1 MKNRDVV
8 SRQMPSRLDSF
19 EGVRLHSLR
28 KKSKEPP
35 VLDDQVHPTAS
46 SGSLQHSKVNKT
58 RFSAYPEST
67 VLDRFGK
74 KHRPTSGPRLF
85 PQAVQPCR
93 YSCEQ
98 DLSSATEGRFA
109 IASQVRRN
117 HFALRL
123 LAVILAALFT
133 VPARPQTAPASQPPT
148 QQPTNPF
155 TLKVNSDLVL
165 TNVVVRDKKTG
176 QLVKGLTEKAF
187 SVTEEGKPQHIVSFD
202 FENVDQAAALNEATI
217 NAAAP
222 NGIFGS
228 KNGTATTAE
237 LRNHR
242 LIVMFFDLTS
252 MQPDDI
258 DRAQDAARN
267 YLNKQ
272 MHPADLVAVVSLN
285 DTLSLDQDFTA
296 NKNLLLR
303 AVNSYGGS
311 QSEGFEAGA
320 TSTSNQ
326 VEDASSFTPDESEY
340 NDINTDR
347 ELFAIEEISRSLAY
361 LNEKK
366 SLLYFSGGIQRD
378 GIENQAS
385 LHAAVNASVR
395 ANVAIYSVDARGL
408 QAISP
413 LGDATTGNLRGANSF
428 NGAALQNN
436 LDSNF
441 NTQEVMATLSSD
453 TGGKAFFDSND
464 FSPAFSRIQN
474 DTSAYYVLGY
484 HSTDLRRDGRYRHL
498 SIKVNHSD
506 IKLEYRPGYY
516 APADYQHAT
525 KDERERQLE
534 EELAS
539 DLPATDMAV
548 YMQALYFR
556 LAENRFYVP
565 ISLVVPGSQIPFVKG
580 GDRDKA
586 TLDVIGQVKDTA
598 GHDIGDVRDTVKL
611 AIDESQQVRQKNV
624 QYTTGFNLPPGK
636 YHVKF
641 VVREN
646 VTGRM
651 GSFETD
657 LTVPDLKKVPLK
669 MSSVLLASQRMPA
682 TKKQQENPLVRDG
695 QQFVP
700 NLPHVFRQDQHMYL
714 LYEVYDPAKATGAEA
729 TTAAASPQGSTA
741 PAPPKNEKPDK
752 NAPPPVRVMTSIE
765 FLSGSAK
772 AFETPL
778 IQATQLNDPSRGAI
792 AFQFDVPLASL
803 KPGTYICQINV
814 IDDAGGTFTFPRTAV
829 LIRPAPSATPPAPPG
844 TTGASGQ
851 GK

>member
-1 MKNRDVV
+1 MR
-8 SRQMPSRLDSF
+8 RCL
-19 EGVRLHSLR
+19 
-28 KKSKEPP
+28 
-35 VLDDQVHPTAS
+35 
-46 SGSLQHSKVNKT
+46 
-58 RFSAYPEST
+58 
-67 VLDRFGK
+67 
-74 KHRPTSGPRLF
+74 
-85 PQAVQPCR
+85 PC
-93 YSCEQ
+93 
-98 DLSSATEGRFA
+98 
-109 IASQVRRN
+109 
-117 HFALRL
+117 
-123 LAVILAALFT
+123 LAALLLSL
-133 VPARPQTAPASQPPT
+133 PAFSQDQNPPPPQARSA
-148 QQPTNPF
+148 QPTNPF

-165 TNVVVRDKKTG
+165 TNIVVRDKKTG
-176 QLVKGLTEKAF
+176 QLVKGLTEKDF
-187 SVTEEGKPQHIVSFD
+187 TITEEGKPQHIVSFD

-222 NGIFGS
+222 NGIFGA

-242 LIVMFFDLTS
+242 LIVMFFDITS

-296 NKNLLLR
+296 NKDLLLK

-326 VEDASSFTPDESEY
+326 TEDASSFTPDESEY

-453 TGGKAFFDSND
+453 TGGKTFFDSND
-464 FSPAFSRIQN
+464 FSGAFSRIQN

-484 HSTDLRRDGRYRHL
+484 HSTDLRRDGRYRRL
-498 SIKVNHSD
+498 SIKVNRSD
-506 IKLEYRPGYY
+506 VKLEYRPGYY

-657 LTVPDLKKVPLK
+657 LTVPDLKKIPLK

-682 TKKQQENPLVRDG
+682 AKKQQENNPLVRDG

-714 LYEVYDPAKATGAEA
+714 LYEVYDPAKATAEQ
-729 TTAAASPQGSTA
+729 TAAVPASQGGTAAPVPQ
-741 PAPPKNEKPDK
+741 KNQKPDK

-778 IQATQLNDPSRGAI
+778 VQATQLNDPARDAV

-829 LIRPAPSATPPAPPG
+829 LIRPAPSAAPPA
-844 TTGASGQ
+844 TATSGAGGQ

>member
-1 MKNRDVV
+1 M
-8 SRQMPSRLDSF
+8 SSRL
-19 EGVRLHSLR
+19 
-28 KKSKEPP
+28 
-35 VLDDQVHPTAS
+35 
-46 SGSLQHSKVNKT
+46 SGMI
-58 RFSAYPEST
+58 A
-67 VLDRFGK
+67 
-74 KHRPTSGPRLF
+74 
-85 PQAVQPCR
+85 AV
-93 YSCEQ
+93 
-98 DLSSATEGRFA
+98 A
-109 IASQVRRN
+109 
-117 HFALRL
+117 L
-123 LAVILAALFT
+123 LALVA
-133 VPARPQTAPASQPPT
+133 PARPQTSPDARA
-148 QQPTNPF
+148 QQPQQPADNGSSTF

-165 TNVVVRDKKTG
+165 TNIVVRDKKTR
-176 QLVKGLTEKAF
+176 QVVKGLTEKDF
-187 SVTEEGKPQHIVSFD
+187 VVTEDGKPQHIASFD
-202 FENVDQAAALNEATI
+202 FESVDEAAALNEATI
-217 NAAAP
+217 NGAAP
-222 NGIFGS
+222 NGVLGA
-228 KNGTATTAE
+228 KNGTASPEE

-242 LIVMFFDLTS
+242 LIVMFFDITS

-267 YLNKQ
+267 YINKQ
-272 MHPADLVAVVSLN
+272 MHPADLVAVVSL
-285 DTLSLDQDFTA
+285 DTTLSLDQDFTA
-296 NKNLLLR
+296 SKDLLLK
-303 AVNSYGGS
+303 AVNKYGGP
-311 QSEGFEAGA
+311 QSSGYSLGA
-320 TSTSNQ
+320 TSTTNQ

-347 ELFAIEEISRSLAY
+347 ELFAIEDISKSLAY

-395 ANVAIYSVDARGL
+395 ANVSIYSVDARGL

-453 TGGKAFFDSND
+453 TGGKAFFDSHD
-464 FSPAFSRIQN
+464 FSPAFDRIQK
-474 DTSAYYVLGY
+474 DTSAYYAIGY
-484 HSTDLRRDGRYRHL
+484 HSTDLRRDGRYRRL
-498 SIKVNHSD
+498 SVKVIRSD
-506 IKLEYRPGYY
+506 VKLEYRPGYY
-516 APADYQHAT
+516 APADYRHAT

-539 DLPATDMAV
+539 DLPSTDMAV

-556 LAENRFYVP
+556 TGDNRFFVP

-586 TLDVIGQVKDTA
+586 TLDIIGQVRDTS
-598 GHDIGDVRDTVKL
+598 GHDIGDIRDTVKL
-611 AIDESQQVRQKNV
+611 AVNQSQQVQQKNV
-624 QYTTGFNLPPGK
+624 QYTTGFSLPVGK

-646 VTGRM
+646 ETGRM

-669 MSSVLLASQRMPA
+669 MSSVVLASQRMPA
-682 TKKQQENPLVRDG
+682 GKKQEGPLVRDG
-695 QQFVP
+695 QQLVP

-714 LYEVYDPAKATGAEA
+714 LYEVYDPAHA
-729 TTAAASPQGSTA
+729 TAAATPAATAGGSTPV
-741 PAPPKNEKPDK
+741 PAPKPDK
-752 NAPPPVRVMTSIE
+752 NAPQPVRVMTSIE

-778 IQATQLNDPSRGAI
+778 IQATQLNVPDRSAV
-792 AFQFDVPLASL
+792 AFQFDLPLDSL

-829 LIRPAPSATPPAPPG
+829 LIRPAPSAAPPAAPAAP
-844 TTGASGQ
+844 GASGN
-851 GK
+851 

>member
-1 MKNRDVV
+1 MR
-8 SRQMPSRLDSF
+8 SRI
-19 EGVRLHSLR
+19 
-28 KKSKEPP
+28 
-35 VLDDQVHPTAS
+35 
-46 SGSLQHSKVNKT
+46 
-58 RFSAYPEST
+58 
-67 VLDRFGK
+67 FGI
-74 KHRPTSGPRLF
+74 F
-85 PQAVQPCR
+85 AV
-93 YSCEQ
+93 
-98 DLSSATEGRFA
+98 
-109 IASQVRRN
+109 
-117 HFALRL
+117 
-123 LAVILAALFT
+123 LAALT
-133 VPARPQTAPASQPPT
+133 LMLPARPQDQAQQQQPP
-148 QQPTNPF
+148 QQPPADNGSTF

-165 TNVVVRDKKTG
+165 TNIVVRDKKTG
-176 QLVKGLTEKAF
+176 AVVKGLTEKDF
-187 SVTEEGKPQHIVSFD
+187 TITEDGKPQHIASFD
-202 FENVDQAAALNEATI
+202 FENVDEAAALNEATI

-222 NGIFGS
+222 NGVFGA
-228 KNGTATTAE
+228 KTGTATTEE

-258 DRAQDAARN
+258 DRAQDAARA
-267 YLNKQ
+267 YINKQ
-272 MHPADLVAVVSLN
+272 MHPADLVAAVSLGN
-285 DTLSLDQDFTA
+285 TLSLDQDFTA
-296 NKNLLLR
+296 NKDLLLK
-303 AVNSYGGS
+303 AINSYGGTE
-311 QSEGFEAGA
+311 QQGFAAGA

-347 ELFAIEEISRSLAY
+347 ELFAIEDISKSLAY

-385 LHAAVNASVR
+385 LHAAINASVR
-395 ANVAIYSVDARGL
+395 ANVSIYSVDARGL

-464 FSPAFSRIQN
+464 FSPAFDRIQK
-474 DTSAYYVLGY
+474 DTSAYYVIGY
-484 HSTDLRRDGRYRHL
+484 HSTDLRRDGRYRRL
-498 SIKVNHSD
+498 SIKVDRGD

-516 APADYQHAT
+516 APADYKHAT

-539 DLPATDMAV
+539 DLPSTDMTV

-556 LAENRFYVP
+556 TGDNRFYVP
-565 ISLVVPGSQIPFVKG
+565 VSLVVPGSQIPFVKG

-586 TLDVIGQVKDTA
+586 TLDVIGQVRDTA
-598 GHDIGDVRDTVKL
+598 GHDIGDIRDTVKL
-611 AIDESQQVRQKNV
+611 AVDQAQQVQQKNV
-624 QYTTGFNLPPGK
+624 QYTTGFSLPVGK

-646 VTGRM
+646 ETGRM

-669 MSSVLLASQRMPA
+669 MSSVVLASQRMPA
-682 TKKQQENPLVRDG
+682 GKKQESPLVRDG
-695 QQFVP
+695 QQLVP

-714 LYEVYDPAKATGAEA
+714 LYEVYDPAHAVATQPAGASA
-729 TTAAASPQGSTA
+729 SAAGAP
-741 PAPPKNEKPDK
+741 PAPKQDK
-752 NAPPPVRVMTSIE
+752 NAPQPVRVMTSIE

-778 IQATQLNDPSRGAI
+778 VQATQLNEPDRSAV
-792 AFQFDVPLASL
+792 AFQFDVPLDSL

-829 LIRPAPSATPPAPPG
+829 LIRPAPSATPPAAPA
-844 TTGASGQ
+844 ASGA
-851 GK
+851 GN

>member
-1 MKNRDVV
+1 MR
-8 SRQMPSRLDSF
+8 SR
-19 EGVRLHSLR
+19 H
-28 KKSKEPP
+28 
-35 VLDDQVHPTAS
+35 
-46 SGSLQHSKVNKT
+46 
-58 RFSAYPEST
+58 
-67 VLDRFGK
+67 
-74 KHRPTSGPRLF
+74 
-85 PQAVQPCR
+85 
-93 YSCEQ
+93 
-98 DLSSATEGRFA
+98 SAT
-109 IASQVRRN
+109 IAVI
-117 HFALRL
+117 AGLAL
-123 LAVILAALFT
+123 LAS
-133 VPARPQTAPASQPPT
+133 ARPQDQT
-148 QQPTNPF
+148 QQPPNTTSSTF

-165 TNVVVRDKKTG
+165 TNIVVRDKKTG
-176 QLVKGLTEKAF
+176 QVVKGLTEKDF
-187 SVTEEGKPQHIVSFD
+187 TITEDGKPQHIASFD
-202 FENVDQAAALNEATI
+202 FESVDQAAALNEATI
-217 NAAAP
+217 NASAP
-222 NGIFGS
+222 NGVFGAKS
-228 KNGTATTAE
+228 GTATQEE

-242 LIVMFFDLTS
+242 LIVMFFDITS
-252 MQPDDI
+252 MQPDDL

-267 YLNKQ
+267 YINKQ
-272 MHPADLVAVVSLN
+272 MHPADLVAVVSL
-285 DTLSLDQDFTA
+285 DATLSLDQDFTA
-296 NKNLLLR
+296 SKDLLLK
-303 AVNSYGGS
+303 AINAYSGPQGAGYALGS
-311 QSEGFEAGA
+311 

-347 ELFAIEEISRSLAY
+347 ELFAIEDISKSLAY

-385 LHAAVNASVR
+385 LHAAINSAVR
-395 ANVAIYSVDARGL
+395 ANVSIYSVDARGL

-464 FSPAFSRIQN
+464 FSPAFDRIQR
-474 DTSAYYVLGY
+474 DTSAYYVIGY
-484 HSTDLRRDGRYRHL
+484 HSTDLRRDGRYRRL
-498 SIKVNHSD
+498 TIKIDRGDV
-506 IKLEYRPGYY
+506 KLEYRPGYY

-548 YMQALYFR
+548 YLQALYFR
-556 LAENRFYVP
+556 TGDNRFFVP
-565 ISLVVPGSQIPFVKG
+565 MSLVVPGSQIPFVKG

-586 TLDVIGQVKDTA
+586 TLDIIGQVRDTS
-598 GHDIGDVRDTVKL
+598 GHDIGDIRDTVKL
-611 AIDESQQVRQKNV
+611 AIDQSQQVQQKNV
-624 QYTTGFNLPPGK
+624 QYTTGFNLPVGK

-669 MSSVLLASQRMPA
+669 MSSVVLASQRMPA
-682 TKKQQENPLVRDG
+682 GKKQDSPLVRDG
-695 QQFVP
+695 QQLVP

-714 LYEVYDPAKATGAEA
+714 LYEVYDPAHA
-729 TTAAASPQGSTA
+729 TAAASAASAAA
-741 PAPPKNEKPDK
+741 PAKNDKPDK
-752 NAPPPVRVMTSIE
+752 NAPQPVRVMTSIE

-778 IQATQLNDPSRGAI
+778 VQATQLNVPTRDAV
-792 AFQFDVPLASL
+792 AFQFDVPLDSL

-829 LIRPAPSATPPAPPG
+829 LIRAAPSATPPATPSAG
-844 TTGASGQ
+844 GAGGQ
-851 GK
+851 GN

>member
-1 MKNRDVV
+1 M
-8 SRQMPSRLDSF
+8 
-19 EGVRLHSLR
+19 
-28 KKSKEPP
+28 
-35 VLDDQVHPTAS
+35 
-46 SGSLQHSKVNKT
+46 
-58 RFSAYPEST
+58 
-67 VLDRFGK
+67 
-74 KHRPTSGPRLF
+74 
-85 PQAVQPCR
+85 
-93 YSCEQ
+93 
-98 DLSSATEGRFA
+98 
-109 IASQVRRN
+109 RRC
-117 HFALRL
+117 
-123 LAVILAALFT
+123 LAALAAFLVT
-133 VPARPQTAPASQPPT
+133 LPAFPQDQTPPPAQDQPSQSST
-148 QQPTNPF
+148 F

-165 TNVVVRDKKTG
+165 TNIVVRDKKTG
-176 QLVKGLTEKAF
+176 AVVKGLTEKDF
-187 SVTEEGKPQHIVSFD
+187 TIVEDGKPQHIASFD
-202 FENVDQAAALNEATI
+202 FENVDEAAALNEATI

-222 NGIFGS
+222 NGVFGA
-228 KNGTATTAE
+228 KTGTANQEE

-242 LIVMFFDLTS
+242 LIVMFFDITS
-252 MQPDDI
+252 MQPDDL

-267 YLNKQ
+267 YINKQ
-272 MHPADLVAVVSLN
+272 MHPADLVAVVSL
-285 DTLSLDQDFTA
+285 DATLSLDQDFTSS
-296 NKNLLLR
+296 KDLLLK
-303 AVNSYGGS
+303 AVNSYNGTQGA
-311 QSEGFEAGA
+311 GYGLGA

-340 NDINTDR
+340 NDLNTDR
-347 ELFAIEEISRSLAY
+347 ELFALEDISKSLAY

-385 LHAAVNASVR
+385 LHAAINASVR
-395 ANVAIYSVDARGL
+395 ANISIYSVDARGL

-441 NTQEVMATLSSD
+441 ATQEVMAGLSAD
-453 TGGKAFFDSND
+453 TGGKAFFDTND
-464 FSPAFSRIQN
+464 FSGAFDRIQK
-474 DTSAYYVLGY
+474 DTSAYYVIGY

-498 SIKVNHSD
+498 SVKINRPDV
-506 IKLEYRPGYY
+506 KLEYRPGYY

-539 DLPATDMAV
+539 DLPSTDMTV
-548 YMQALYFR
+548 YLQALYFR
-556 LAENRFYVP
+556 SGENRFFVP

-586 TLDVIGQVKDTA
+586 TLDIIGQVRDAA
-598 GHDIGDVRDTVKL
+598 GHDIGDIRDTVKL
-611 AIDESQQVRQKNV
+611 AVDQAQQVRQKNV
-624 QYTTGFNLPPGK
+624 QYTTGFSLPVGK

-646 VTGRM
+646 ETGRM

-657 LTVPDLKKVPLK
+657 LTVPDLKKAPLK

-682 TKKQQENPLVRDG
+682 NKKQQDSPLVRDG
-695 QQFVP
+695 QQLVP

-714 LYEVYDPAKATGAEA
+714 LYEVYDPAHATA
-729 TTAAASPQGSTA
+729 TIQPAAATATVDAPTA
-741 PAPPKNEKPDK
+741 PQKNQKPDK
-752 NAPPPVRVMTSIE
+752 NAPQPVRVMTSIE

-778 IQATQLNDPSRGAI
+778 IQATQLNVPDRSAV
-792 AFQFDVPLASL
+792 AFQFDVPLSSL

-829 LIRPAPSATPPAPPG
+829 LIRPAPTPTTPATPAAP
-844 TTGASGQ
+844 GAG

>member
-1 MKNRDVV
+1 M
-8 SRQMPSRLDSF
+8 
-19 EGVRLHSLR
+19 
-28 KKSKEPP
+28 
-35 VLDDQVHPTAS
+35 A
-46 SGSLQHSKVNKT
+46 
-58 RFSAYPEST
+58 
-67 VLDRFGK
+67 
-74 KHRPTSGPRLF
+74 
-85 PQAVQPCR
+85 
-93 YSCEQ
+93 
-98 DLSSATEGRFA
+98 
-109 IASQVRRN
+109 
-117 HFALRL
+117 L
-123 LAVILAALFT
+123 LAS
-133 VPARPQTAPASQPPT
+133 ARPQDQTTAQT
-148 QQPTNPF
+148 QQPPNTNSSTF

-165 TNVVVRDKKTG
+165 TNIVVRDKKTG
-176 QLVKGLTEKAF
+176 EVVKGLTEKDF
-187 SVTEEGKPQHIVSFD
+187 TVIEDGKPQHIASFD
-202 FENVDQAAALNEATI
+202 FESVDQAASLNEATI
-217 NAAAP
+217 NASAP
-222 NGIFGS
+222 NGVFGAKS
-228 KNGTATTAE
+228 GTATQEE

-267 YLNKQ
+267 YINKQ
-272 MHPADLVAVVSLN
+272 MHPADLVAVVSL
-285 DTLSLDQDFTA
+285 DATLSLDQDFTA
-296 NKNLLLR
+296 SKDLLLK
-303 AVNSYGGS
+303 AVNTYGGTE
-311 QSEGFEAGA
+311 QQGFAAGA
-320 TSTSNQ
+320 TSTANQ

-347 ELFAIEEISRSLAY
+347 ELFAIEDIAKSLGY

-385 LHAAVNASVR
+385 LHAAINSAVR
-395 ANVAIYSVDARGL
+395 ANVSIYSVDARGL

-464 FSPAFSRIQN
+464 FSPAFDRIQR
-474 DTSAYYVLGY
+474 DTSAYYVIGY
-484 HSTDLRRDGRYRHL
+484 HSTDLRRDGRYRRL
-498 SIKVNHSD
+498 TIKVD
-506 IKLEYRPGYY
+506 RGDVKLEYRPGYY

-548 YMQALYFR
+548 YLQALYFR
-556 LAENRFYVP
+556 NGDNRFFVP
-565 ISLVVPGSQIPFVKG
+565 MSLVVPGSQIPFVKG

-586 TLDVIGQVKDTA
+586 TLDIIGQVRDTA
-598 GHDIGDVRDTVKL
+598 GHDIGDIRDTVKL
-611 AIDESQQVRQKNV
+611 AIDQSQQVQQKNV
-624 QYTTGFNLPPGK
+624 QYTTGFNLPVGK

-669 MSSVLLASQRMPA
+669 MSSVVLASQRMPA
-682 TKKQQENPLVRDG
+682 GKKQDSPLVRDG
-695 QQFVP
+695 QQLVP

-714 LYEVYDPAKATGAEA
+714 LYEVYDPAHA
-729 TTAAASPQGSTA
+729 TAAAGASV
-741 PAPPKNEKPDK
+741 PANTGKPDK
-752 NAPPPVRVMTSIE
+752 NAPQPVRVMTSIE

-778 IQATQLNDPSRGAI
+778 VQATQLNVPTRDAV
-792 AFQFDVPLASL
+792 AFQFDVPLDSL

-829 LIRPAPSATPPAPPG
+829 LIRPAPSATPPATPATSG
-844 TTGASGQ
+844 VSGQ
-851 GK
+851 GQ

>member
-1 MKNRDVV
+1 
-8 SRQMPSRLDSF
+8 
-19 EGVRLHSLR
+19 
-28 KKSKEPP
+28 
-35 VLDDQVHPTAS
+35 
-46 SGSLQHSKVNKT
+46 
-58 RFSAYPEST
+58 
-67 VLDRFGK
+67 
-74 KHRPTSGPRLF
+74 
-85 PQAVQPCR
+85 
-93 YSCEQ
+93 
-98 DLSSATEGRFA
+98 
-109 IASQVRRN
+109 
-117 HFALRL
+117 
-123 LAVILAALFT
+123 
-133 VPARPQTAPASQPPT
+133 
-148 QQPTNPF
+148 
-155 TLKVNSDLVL
+155 VNSDLVL
-165 TNVVVRDKKTG
+165 TNIVVRDKKTG
-176 QLVKGLTEKAF
+176 EVVKGLTEKDF
-187 SVTEEGKPQHIVSFD
+187 TVIEDGKPQHIASFD
-202 FENVDQAAALNEATI
+202 FESVDQAASLNEATI
-217 NAAAP
+217 NASAP
-222 NGIFGS
+222 NGVFGAKS
-228 KNGTATTAE
+228 ATATQEE

-267 YLNKQ
+267 YINKQ
-272 MHPADLVAVVSLN
+272 MHPADLVAVVSL
-285 DTLSLDQDFTA
+285 DATLSLDQDFTA
-296 NKNLLLR
+296 SKDLLLK
-303 AVNSYGGS
+303 AVNTYGGTE
-311 QSEGFEAGA
+311 QQGFAAGA
-320 TSTSNQ
+320 TSTANQ

-347 ELFAIEEISRSLAY
+347 ELFAIEDIAKSLGY

-385 LHAAVNASVR
+385 LHAAINSAVR
-395 ANVAIYSVDARGL
+395 ANVSIYSVDARGL

-464 FSPAFSRIQN
+464 FSPAFDRIQR
-474 DTSAYYVLGY
+474 DTSAYYVIGY
-484 HSTDLRRDGRYRHL
+484 HSTDLRRDGRYRRL
-498 SIKVNHSD
+498 TIKVD
-506 IKLEYRPGYY
+506 RGDVKLEYRPGYY

-548 YMQALYFR
+548 YLQALYFR
-556 LAENRFYVP
+556 NGDNRFFVP
-565 ISLVVPGSQIPFVKG
+565 MSLVVPGSQIPFVKG

-586 TLDVIGQVKDTA
+586 TLDIIGQVRDTA
-598 GHDIGDVRDTVKL
+598 GHDIGDIRDTVKL
-611 AIDESQQVRQKNV
+611 AIDQSQQVQQKNV
-624 QYTTGFNLPPGK
+624 QYTTGFNLPVGK

-669 MSSVLLASQRMPA
+669 MSSVVLASQRMPA
-682 TKKQQENPLVRDG
+682 GKKQDSPLVRDG
-695 QQFVP
+695 QQLVP

-714 LYEVYDPAKATGAEA
+714 LYEVYDPAHATATAGA
-729 TTAAASPQGSTA
+729 SV
-741 PAPPKNEKPDK
+741 PANTGKPDK

-778 IQATQLNDPSRGAI
+778 VQATQLNVPTRDAV
-792 AFQFDVPLASL
+792 AFQFDVPLDSL

-829 LIRPAPSATPPAPPG
+829 LIRPAPSATPPATPATSG
-844 TTGASGQ
+844 VSGQ
-851 GK
+851 GQ

>member
-1 MKNRDVV
+1 M
-8 SRQMPSRLDSF
+8 
-19 EGVRLHSLR
+19 
-28 KKSKEPP
+28 
-35 VLDDQVHPTAS
+35 
-46 SGSLQHSKVNKT
+46 
-58 RFSAYPEST
+58 
-67 VLDRFGK
+67 
-74 KHRPTSGPRLF
+74 
-85 PQAVQPCR
+85 
-93 YSCEQ
+93 
-98 DLSSATEGRFA
+98 
-109 IASQVRRN
+109 RRC
-117 HFALRL
+117 
-123 LAVILAALFT
+123 LAALAAFLVT
-133 VPARPQTAPASQPPT
+133 LPAFPQDQTPPPAQDQPSQSST
-148 QQPTNPF
+148 F

-165 TNVVVRDKKTG
+165 TNIVVRDKKTG
-176 QLVKGLTEKAF
+176 AVVKGLTEKDF
-187 SVTEEGKPQHIVSFD
+187 TIVEDGKPQHIASFD
-202 FENVDQAAALNEATI
+202 FENVDEAAALNEATI

-222 NGIFGS
+222 NGVFGA
-228 KNGTATTAE
+228 KTGTANQEE

-242 LIVMFFDLTS
+242 LIVMFFDITS
-252 MQPDDI
+252 MQPDDL

-267 YLNKQ
+267 YINKQ
-272 MHPADLVAVVSLN
+272 MHPSDLVAVVSL
-285 DTLSLDQDFTA
+285 DTTLSLDQDFTSS
-296 NKNLLLR
+296 KDLLLK
-303 AVNSYGGS
+303 AVNSYNGTQGA
-311 QSEGFEAGA
+311 GYGLGA

-340 NDINTDR
+340 NDLNTDR
-347 ELFAIEEISRSLAY
+347 ELFALEDISKSLAY

-385 LHAAVNASVR
+385 LHAAINASVR
-395 ANVAIYSVDARGL
+395 ANISIYSVDARGL

-441 NTQEVMATLSSD
+441 ATQEVMAGLSAD
-453 TGGKAFFDSND
+453 TGGKAFFDTND
-464 FSPAFSRIQN
+464 FSGAFDRIQK
-474 DTSAYYVLGY
+474 DTSAYYVIGY

-498 SIKVNHSD
+498 SVKINRPDV
-506 IKLEYRPGYY
+506 KLEYRPGYY

-539 DLPATDMAV
+539 DLPSTDMTV
-548 YMQALYFR
+548 YLQALYFR
-556 LAENRFYVP
+556 SGENRFFVP

-586 TLDVIGQVKDTA
+586 TLDIIGQVRDAA
-598 GHDIGDVRDTVKL
+598 GHDIGDIRDTVKL
-611 AIDESQQVRQKNV
+611 AVDQAQQVRQKNV
-624 QYTTGFNLPPGK
+624 QYTTGFSLPVGK

-646 VTGRM
+646 ETGRM

-657 LTVPDLKKVPLK
+657 LTVPDLKKAPLK

-682 TKKQQENPLVRDG
+682 NKKQQDSPLVRDG
-695 QQFVP
+695 QQLVP

-714 LYEVYDPAKATGAEA
+714 LYEVYDPAHATA
-729 TTAAASPQGSTA
+729 TIQPAAATATVDAPTA
-741 PAPPKNEKPDK
+741 PQKNQKPDK
-752 NAPPPVRVMTSIE
+752 NAPQPVRVMTSIE

-778 IQATQLNDPSRGAI
+778 IQATQLNVPDRSAV
-792 AFQFDVPLASL
+792 AFQFDVPLSSL

-829 LIRPAPSATPPAPPG
+829 LIRPAPTPTTPATPAAP
-844 TTGASGQ
+844 GAG

>member
-1 MKNRDVV
+1 MMR
-8 SRQMPSRLDSF
+8 SRL
-19 EGVRLHSLR
+19 
-28 KKSKEPP
+28 
-35 VLDDQVHPTAS
+35 
-46 SGSLQHSKVNKT
+46 SGIV
-58 RFSAYPEST
+58 AM
-67 VLDRFGK
+67 
-74 KHRPTSGPRLF
+74 
-85 PQAVQPCR
+85 
-93 YSCEQ
+93 
-98 DLSSATEGRFA
+98 
-109 IASQVRRN
+109 IAML
-117 HFALRL
+117 AL
-123 LAVILAALFT
+123 V
-133 VPARPQTAPASQPPT
+133 APASPQNQNPPPAQDSSQSST
-148 QQPTNPF
+148 F

-165 TNVVVRDKKTG
+165 TNIVVRDKKTG
-176 QLVKGLTEKAF
+176 AVVKGLTEKDF
-187 SVTEEGKPQHIVSFD
+187 TITEDGKPQHIASFD
-202 FENVDQAAALNEATI
+202 FENVDEAAALNEATI

-222 NGIFGS
+222 NGVFGA
-228 KNGTATTAE
+228 KTGTATTEE

-242 LIVMFFDLTS
+242 LIVMFFDITS
-252 MQPDDI
+252 MQPDDL

-267 YLNKQ
+267 YINKQ
-272 MHPADLVAVVSLN
+272 MHPADLVAVVSL
-285 DTLSLDQDFTA
+285 DATLSLDQDFTA
-296 NKNLLLR
+296 SKDLLLK
-303 AVNSYGGS
+303 AVNAYGGTQGS
-311 QSEGFEAGA
+311 GFGSGA

-326 VEDASSFTPDESEY
+326 VEDASSFSPDESEY

-347 ELFAIEEISRSLAY
+347 ELFAIEDISKSLAY

-385 LHAAVNASVR
+385 LHAAINASVR

-441 NTQEVMATLSSD
+441 NTQEVMANLSSD

-464 FSPAFSRIQN
+464 FSPAFDRIQK
-474 DTSAYYVLGY
+474 DTSAYYVIGY
-484 HSTDLRRDGRYRHL
+484 HSTDLRRDGRYRRL
-498 SIKVNHSD
+498 SIKIDRGDV
-506 IKLEYRPGYY
+506 KLEYRPGYY

-539 DLPATDMAV
+539 DLPSTDMAV

-556 LAENRFYVP
+556 TGDDRFYVP

-586 TLDVIGQVKDTA
+586 TLDIIGQVRDTA
-598 GHDIGDVRDTVKL
+598 GHDIGDIRDTVKL
-611 AIDESQQVRQKNV
+611 AVDESQQVRQKNV
-624 QYTTGFNLPPGK
+624 QYTTGFNLPVGK

-646 VTGRM
+646 ETGRM

-669 MSSVLLASQRMPA
+669 MSSVVLASQRMPA
-682 TKKQQENPLVRDG
+682 GKKQDSPLVRDG
-695 QQFVP
+695 QQLVP

-714 LYEVYDPAKATGAEA
+714 LYEVYDPVHATGVQA
-729 TTAAASPQGSTA
+729 TSATAAPGATA
-741 PAPPKNEKPDK
+741 PAPKPDK
-752 NAPPPVRVMTSIE
+752 NAPVPVRVMTSIE

-778 IQATQLNDPSRGAI
+778 VQATQLNEPTRDAV
-792 AFQFDVPLASL
+792 AFQFDVPLDSL

-829 LIRPAPSATPPAPPG
+829 LIRPAPSATPAPAAP
-844 TTGASGQ
+844 GASGAS

>member
-1 MKNRDVV
+1 MMR
-8 SRQMPSRLDSF
+8 S
-19 EGVRLHSLR
+19 
-28 KKSKEPP
+28 
-35 VLDDQVHPTAS
+35 
-46 SGSLQHSKVNKT
+46 
-58 RFSAYPEST
+58 RFSGMIAIVAGLAMITPAC
-67 VLDRFGK
+67 
-74 KHRPTSGPRLF
+74 
-85 PQAVQPCR
+85 PQDQNP
-93 YSCEQ
+93 S
-98 DLSSATEGRFA
+98 
-109 IASQVRRN
+109 
-117 HFALRL
+117 
-123 LAVILAALFT
+123 
-133 VPARPQTAPASQPPT
+133 PT
-148 QQPTNPF
+148 QNQPAQSSTF

-176 QLVKGLTEKAF
+176 QVVKGLTEKDF
-187 SVTEEGKPQHIVSFD
+187 TVTEDGKPQHIASFD
-202 FENVDQAAALNEATI
+202 FENVDEAAALNEATI
-217 NAAAP
+217 NASAP
-222 NGIFGS
+222 NGVFGA
-228 KNGTATTAE
+228 KTGTATQEE

-242 LIVMFFDLTS
+242 LIVMFFDITS
-252 MQPDDI
+252 MQPDDL

-267 YLNKQ
+267 YINKQ
-272 MHPADLVAVVSLN
+272 MHPADLVAVVSL
-285 DTLSLDQDFTA
+285 DATLSLDQDFTA
-296 NKNLLLR
+296 SKDLLLK
-303 AVNSYGGS
+303 AVNSYSGTQGA
-311 QSEGFEAGA
+311 GYGLGA

-347 ELFAIEEISRSLAY
+347 ELFAIEDISKSLGY

-385 LHAAVNASVR
+385 LHAAVHASVR
-395 ANVAIYSVDARGL
+395 ANVSIYSVDARGL

-464 FSPAFSRIQN
+464 FSPAFDRIQH
-474 DTSAYYVLGY
+474 DTSAYYVIGY
-484 HSTDLRRDGRYRHL
+484 HSTDLRRDGRYRRL
-498 SIKVNHSD
+498 SIRIDRGDV
-506 IKLEYRPGYY
+506 KLEYRPGYY

-539 DLPATDMAV
+539 DLPATDMTV

-556 LAENRFYVP
+556 TGDNRFFVP

-586 TLDVIGQVKDTA
+586 TLDIIGQVRDTN
-598 GHDIGDVRDTVKL
+598 GRDIGDVRDTVKL
-611 AIDESQQVRQKNV
+611 AVDQSQQVRQKNV
-624 QYTTGFNLPPGK
+624 QYTTGFSLPVGK

-646 VTGRM
+646 ETGRM

-657 LTVPDLKKVPLK
+657 LTVPDLKKVPLR
-669 MSSVLLASQRMPA
+669 MSSVVLASQRMPA
-682 TKKQQENPLVRDG
+682 NKKQQDSPLVRDG
-695 QQFVP
+695 EQLVP

-714 LYEVYDPAKATGAEA
+714 LYEVYDPAHATGAKA
-729 TTAAASPQGSTA
+729 VDAAAPGA
-741 PAPPKNEKPDK
+741 AGPAPKPDK
-752 NAPPPVRVMTSIE
+752 NAPQPVRVMTSIE

-778 IQATQLNDPSRGAI
+778 VQATQLNEPTRDAV
-792 AFQFDVPLASL
+792 AFQFDVPLDSL
-803 KPGTYICQINV
+803 KPGTYICQINI

-829 LIRPAPSATPPAPPG
+829 LIRPAPAATPAPATPG
-844 TTGASGQ
+844 AGG
-851 GK
+851 GN

>member
-1 MKNRDVV
+1 MR
-8 SRQMPSRLDSF
+8 RCL
-19 EGVRLHSLR
+19 
-28 KKSKEPP
+28 
-35 VLDDQVHPTAS
+35 
-46 SGSLQHSKVNKT
+46 
-58 RFSAYPEST
+58 
-67 VLDRFGK
+67 
-74 KHRPTSGPRLF
+74 
-85 PQAVQPCR
+85 PC
-93 YSCEQ
+93 
-98 DLSSATEGRFA
+98 
-109 IASQVRRN
+109 
-117 HFALRL
+117 
-123 LAVILAALFT
+123 LAALLLSL
-133 VPARPQTAPASQPPT
+133 PAFSQDQNPPPPQARSA
-148 QQPTNPF
+148 QPTNPF

-165 TNVVVRDKKTG
+165 TNIVVRDKKTG
-176 QLVKGLTEKAF
+176 QLVKGLTEKDF
-187 SVTEEGKPQHIVSFD
+187 TITEEGKPQHIVSFD

-222 NGIFGS
+222 NGIFGA

-242 LIVMFFDLTS
+242 LIVMFFDITS

-296 NKNLLLR
+296 NKDLLLK

-326 VEDASSFTPDESEY
+326 TEDASSFTPDESEY

-453 TGGKAFFDSND
+453 TGGKTFFDSND
-464 FSPAFSRIQN
+464 FSGAFSRIQN

-484 HSTDLRRDGRYRHL
+484 HSTDLRRDGRYRRL
-498 SIKVNHSD
+498 SIKVNRSD
-506 IKLEYRPGYY
+506 VKLEYRPGYY

-657 LTVPDLKKVPLK
+657 LTVPDLKKIPLK

-682 TKKQQENPLVRDG
+682 AKKQQENNPLVRDG

-714 LYEVYDPAKATGAEA
+714 LYEVYDPAKATAEQ
-729 TTAAASPQGSTA
+729 TAAVPASQGGTAAPVPQ
-741 PAPPKNEKPDK
+741 KNQKPDK

-778 IQATQLNDPSRGAI
+778 VQATQLNDPARDAV

-829 LIRPAPSATPPAPPG
+829 LIRPAPSAAPPLA
-844 TTGASGQ
+844 TSGAGGQ

>member
-1 MKNRDVV
+1 MI
-8 SRQMPSRLDSF
+8 
-19 EGVRLHSLR
+19 
-28 KKSKEPP
+28 
-35 VLDDQVHPTAS
+35 A
-46 SGSLQHSKVNKT
+46 
-58 RFSAYPEST
+58 
-67 VLDRFGK
+67 
-74 KHRPTSGPRLF
+74 
-85 PQAVQPCR
+85 
-93 YSCEQ
+93 
-98 DLSSATEGRFA
+98 AT
-109 IASQVRRN
+109 
-117 HFALRL
+117 
-123 LAVILAALFT
+123 AALALMA
-133 VPARPQTAPASQPPT
+133 PARPQDQQPP
-148 QQPTNPF
+148 QQPADQSSTF

-176 QLVKGLTEKAF
+176 QVVKGLTEKDF
-187 SVTEEGKPQHIVSFD
+187 TITEDGKPQHIASFD
-202 FENVDQAAALNEATI
+202 FENVDEAAALNEATI

-222 NGIFGS
+222 NGVFGA
-228 KNGTATTAE
+228 KTGTATTEE

-252 MQPDDI
+252 MQPDDL
-258 DRAQDAARN
+258 DRAQDAARD
-267 YLNKQ
+267 YINKQ
-272 MHPADLVAVVSLN
+272 MHPADLVALVSL
-285 DTLSLDQDFTA
+285 DATLSLDQDFTA
-296 NKNLLLR
+296 NKTLLLK
-303 AVNSYGGS
+303 AVNAYGGT
-311 QSEGFEAGA
+311 QGEGYSLGA

-347 ELFAIEEISRSLAY
+347 ELFAIEDISKSLAY

-385 LHAAVNASVR
+385 LHAAINASVR
-395 ANVAIYSVDARGL
+395 ANVSIYSVDARGL

-464 FSPAFSRIQN
+464 FSPAFDRIQK
-474 DTSAYYVLGY
+474 DTSAYYVIGY
-484 HSTDLRRDGRYRHL
+484 HSTDLRRDGRYRRL
-498 SIKVNHSD
+498 SIKINRSD
-506 IKLEYRPGYY
+506 VKIEYRPGYY

-548 YMQALYFR
+548 YMQTLYFR
-556 LAENRFYVP
+556 TGENRFYVP

-586 TLDVIGQVKDTA
+586 TLDIIGQVRDTN
-598 GHDIGDVRDTVKL
+598 GHDIGDIRDTVKL
-611 AIDESQQVRQKNV
+611 AVNQAQQVQQKNV
-624 QYTTGFNLPPGK
+624 QYTTGFSLPVGK

-646 VTGRM
+646 ETGRM

-669 MSSVLLASQRMPA
+669 MSSVVLASQRMPA
-682 TKKQQENPLVRDG
+682 NKKQDSPLVRDG
-695 QQFVP
+695 QQLVP

-714 LYEVYDPAKATGAEA
+714 LYEVYDPAHATAAQAGG
-729 TTAAASPQGSTA
+729 AAASSGAA
-741 PAPPKNEKPDK
+741 PAPKPEK
-752 NAPPPVRVMTSIE
+752 NAPQPVRVMTSIE
-765 FLSGSAK
+765 FLQGSAK

-778 IQATQLNDPSRGAI
+778 VQATQLNVPDRSAV
-792 AFQFDVPLASL
+792 AFQFDVPLDSL

-829 LIRPAPSATPPAPPG
+829 LIRPAPAATPPATPAAS
-844 TTGASGQ
+844 GASGQ
-851 GK
+851 GN

>member
-1 MKNRDVV
+1 M
-8 SRQMPSRLDSF
+8 M
-19 EGVRLHSLR
+19 
-28 KKSKEPP
+28 
-35 VLDDQVHPTAS
+35 
-46 SGSLQHSKVNKT
+46 
-58 RFSAYPEST
+58 
-67 VLDRFGK
+67 
-74 KHRPTSGPRLF
+74 
-85 PQAVQPCR
+85 
-93 YSCEQ
+93 
-98 DLSSATEGRFA
+98 
-109 IASQVRRN
+109 RRC
-117 HFALRL
+117 
-123 LAVILAALFT
+123 LAALAAFLVT
-133 VPARPQTAPASQPPT
+133 LPAFPQDQTPPPAQDQPSQSST
-148 QQPTNPF
+148 F

-165 TNVVVRDKKTG
+165 TNIVVRDKKTG
-176 QLVKGLTEKAF
+176 AVVKGLTEKDF
-187 SVTEEGKPQHIVSFD
+187 TIVEDGKPQHIASFD
-202 FENVDQAAALNEATI
+202 FENVDEAAALNEATI

-222 NGIFGS
+222 NGVFGA
-228 KNGTATTAE
+228 KTGTANQEE

-242 LIVMFFDLTS
+242 LIVMFFDITS
-252 MQPDDI
+252 MQPDDL

-267 YLNKQ
+267 YINKQ
-272 MHPADLVAVVSLN
+272 MHPADLVAVVSL
-285 DTLSLDQDFTA
+285 DTTLSLDQDFTSS
-296 NKNLLLR
+296 KDLLLK
-303 AVNSYGGS
+303 AVNSYNGTQGA
-311 QSEGFEAGA
+311 GYGLGA

-340 NDINTDR
+340 NDLNTDR
-347 ELFAIEEISRSLAY
+347 ELFALEDISKSLAY

-385 LHAAVNASVR
+385 LHAAINASVR
-395 ANVAIYSVDARGL
+395 ANISIYSVDARGL

-441 NTQEVMATLSSD
+441 ATQEVMAGLSAD
-453 TGGKAFFDSND
+453 TGGKAFFDTND
-464 FSPAFSRIQN
+464 FSGAFDRIQK
-474 DTSAYYVLGY
+474 DTSAYYVIGY

-498 SIKVNHSD
+498 SVKINRPDV
-506 IKLEYRPGYY
+506 KLEYRPGYY

-539 DLPATDMAV
+539 DLPSTDMTV
-548 YMQALYFR
+548 YLQALYFR
-556 LAENRFYVP
+556 SGENRFFVP

-586 TLDVIGQVKDTA
+586 TLDIIGQVRDAA
-598 GHDIGDVRDTVKL
+598 GHDIGDIRDTVKL
-611 AIDESQQVRQKNV
+611 AVDQAQQVRQKNV
-624 QYTTGFNLPPGK
+624 QYTTGFSLPVGK

-646 VTGRM
+646 ETGRM

-682 TKKQQENPLVRDG
+682 NKKQQDSPLVRDG
-695 QQFVP
+695 QQLVP

-714 LYEVYDPAKATGAEA
+714 LYEVYDPAHATA
-729 TTAAASPQGSTA
+729 TIQPAAATATVDAPTA
-741 PAPPKNEKPDK
+741 PQKNQKPDK
-752 NAPPPVRVMTSIE
+752 NAPQPVRVMTSIE

-778 IQATQLNDPSRGAI
+778 IQATQLNVPDRSAV
-792 AFQFDVPLASL
+792 AFQFDVPLSSL

-829 LIRPAPSATPPAPPG
+829 LIRPAPTPTTPATPAAP
-844 TTGASGQ
+844 GAG